1 MTIRRRLAVSHVAI
15 LLLLAVNLVIYY
27 SGDLKRKA
35 TFEELRR
42 AISRQILISSIQQRL
57 NDYQKQVSLLSQIT
71 ADLSNSGASP
81 EEVTQFNDHLN
92 DIGGQI
98 SQMSSLSD
106 AGGRDKIEAFRKA
119 FGELSAS
126 WQVFYENFGRNQSRA
141 ITEVVMRA
149 EPLERKV
156 MQELLPRLQQ
166 DERNRIEAASKH
178 FYDTARVTDRLTI
191 LIFMISG
198 CLAGPLAL
206 FLSRHFTRGLE
217 ALRTGAAAL
226 GAGKLKYRIPV
237 LAHDEFG
244 DLALSF
250 NEMAERLDKARREL
264 TGVNAELEHR
274 QQELKMLMQAA
285 QTANQAKSR
294 FLANMSHELRTPMNA
309 IIGYS
314 EILAEEAED
323 LGQEALIPDLQKINF
338 AGKHLLT
345 LISDLLDLSKIEAG
359 RMELDLETFDIRK
372 IVSDVSLTMQP
383 QIEKNLNRLV
393 VDIPSRIGMMHAD
406 ATKMRQMLFNLL
418 SNACKFTQS
427 GTIRLQVRRYDVQG
441 QDWIEFSVRDSG
453 IGLTPEQAEKIFDA
467 FTQADPSTTRR
478 YGGTGLG
485 LTITRKFCHMMGGDI
500 HVESALGKGA
510 VFTISLP
517 AEVIPEV
524 KLTDPVEQLALAPIA
539 GAEAKV
545 SP

>member
-1 MTIRRRLAVSHVAI
+1 MTIRRRLTLSHFAI
-15 LLLLAVNLVIYY
+15 LLLLAFNLVIYY
-27 SGDLKRKA
+27 SSDLKRKS

-42 AISRQILISSIQQRL
+42 AISRQILISSIQQKL

-71 ADLSNSGASP
+71 ADLSNSGTSP
-81 EEVTQFNDHLN
+81 EEVAQFNEHLN

-106 AGGRDKIEAFRKA
+106 AGGKDKIEAFQKA
-119 FGELSAS
+119 FSELSAS

-141 ITEVVMRA
+141 ITEVVTRG
-149 EPLERKV
+149 EPLGRKV
-156 MQELLPRLQQ
+156 MQEMLPQLQQ
-166 DERNRIEAASKH
+166 DERNRIEAASTH
-178 FYDTARVTDRLTI
+178 FYDAARITDRLTL
-191 LIFMISG
+191 LIFVISG

-206 FLSRHFTRGLE
+206 FVSRHFTRGLE

-237 LAHDEFG
+237 LSHDEFG

-250 NEMAERLDKARREL
+250 NEMAERLDTARREL

-274 QQELKMLMQAA
+274 QHELKMLMQAA

-323 LGQEALIPDLQKINF
+323 LRQEALIPDLRKINS

-345 LISDLLDLSKIEAG
+345 LIRDLLDLSKIEAG
-359 RMELDLETFDIRK
+359 KMELDLETFDLRE
-372 IVSDVSLTMQP
+372 IVNDVSVTMQP
-383 QIEKNLNRLV
+383 QIDKNLNKLL
-393 VDIPSRIGMMHAD
+393 VDIPPRIGTMRAD
-406 ATKMRQMLFNLL
+406 ATKVRQMLFNLL
-418 SNACKFTQS
+418 SNASKFTKS
-427 GTIRLQVRRYDVQG
+427 GTVRLQVRRNDVQG
-441 QDWIEFSVRDSG
+441 KGWVEFSVRDSG
-453 IGLTPEQAEKIFDA
+453 IGMTPEQAEKIFDA
-467 FTQADPSTTRR
+467 FTQADPSTTRE

-485 LTITRKFCHMMGGDI
+485 LTITRKLCHMMGGDI
-500 HVESALGKGA
+500 RVESALGEGA

-517 AEVIPEV
+517 AVVIPEQE
-524 KLTDPVEQLALAPIA
+524 LTDSAELLTLPPVASHR
-539 GAEAKV
+539 G
-545 SP
+545 

>member
-1 MTIRRRLAVSHVAI
+1 MTIRRRLTLSHFAI
-15 LLLLAVNLVIYY
+15 LLLLAFNLVVFY
-27 SGDLKRKA
+27 SSDLKRKS

-42 AISRQILISSIQQRL
+42 AISRQILISSIQQKL

-81 EEVTQFNDHLN
+81 EEVTQFSEHLN

-98 SQMSSLSD
+98 IQMSSLSD
-106 AGGRDKIEAFRKA
+106 AGGKEKIEAFRKA
-119 FGELSAS
+119 FDELSVS

-141 ITEVVMRA
+141 ITEVVTRG
-149 EPLERKV
+149 EPLGRKV
-156 MQELLPRLQQ
+156 MQEMLPQLQQ
-166 DERNRIEAASKH
+166 DERNRIEAASTH
-178 FYDTARVTDRLTI
+178 FYDTARITDRLTL
-191 LIFMISG
+191 LIFVISG

-206 FLSRHFTRGLE
+206 FVSRHFTRGLE

-237 LAHDEFG
+237 LSHDEFG

-250 NEMAERLDKARREL
+250 NEMAERLDTARREL

-274 QQELKMLMQAA
+274 QHELKMLMQAA

-323 LGQEALIPDLQKINF
+323 LRQEALIPDLRKINS

-359 RMELDLETFDIRK
+359 KMDLDLETFDIRE
-372 IVSDVSLTMQP
+372 IVKDVSLTMQP
-383 QIEKNLNRLV
+383 QIDKNLNKLL
-393 VDIPSRIGMMHAD
+393 VDIPPRIGTMRAD
-406 ATKMRQMLFNLL
+406 ATKVRQMLFNLL
-418 SNACKFTQS
+418 SNASKFTKS
-427 GTIRLQVRRYDVQG
+427 GTVRLQVRRNGVQG
-441 QDWIEFSVRDSG
+441 KDWIEFSVKDSG
-453 IGLTPEQAEKIFDA
+453 IGMTPEQAEKIFDA
-467 FTQADPSTTRR
+467 FTQADPSTTRK

-500 HVESALGKGA
+500 RVESALGEGA
-510 VFTISLP
+510 MFTISLP
-517 AEVIPEV
+517 AEVMPEQES
-524 KLTDPVEQLALAPIA
+524 TEAAEQLALPPVASHR
-539 GAEAKV
+539 G
-545 SP
+545 

>member
-1 MTIRRRLAVSHVAI
+1 MTIRRRLGLSHFAI
-15 LLLLAVNLVIYY
+15 LLLLAFNLVIYY
-27 SGDLKRKA
+27 SSDLKRKS

-42 AISRQILISSIQQRL
+42 AISRQILISSIQQKL

-81 EEVTQFNDHLN
+81 EEVTQFSEHLN

-106 AGGRDKIEAFRKA
+106 AGGKDKIEAFRKA

-141 ITEVVMRA
+141 ITEVVTRG
-149 EPLERKV
+149 EPLGRKV
-156 MQELLPRLQQ
+156 MQEMLPQLQQ

-178 FYDTARVTDRLTI
+178 FYDTARITDRLTL
-191 LIFMISG
+191 LIFVISG

-206 FLSRHFTRGLE
+206 FVSRHFTRGLE

-237 LAHDEFG
+237 LSHDEFG

-250 NEMAERLDKARREL
+250 NEMAERLDTARREL

-274 QQELKMLMQAA
+274 QHELKMLMQAA

-323 LGQEALIPDLQKINF
+323 LRQEALIPDLRKINS

-359 RMELDLETFDIRK
+359 KMDLDLETFDIRE
-372 IVSDVSLTMQP
+372 IVKDVSVTMQP
-383 QIEKNLNRLV
+383 QIDKNLNKLL
-393 VDIPSRIGMMHAD
+393 VDIPPRIGTMRAD
-406 ATKMRQMLFNLL
+406 ATKVRQMLFNLL
-418 SNACKFTQS
+418 SNASKFTKS
-427 GTIRLQVRRYDVQG
+427 GIVRLQVRRNGVQG
-441 QDWIEFSVRDSG
+441 KDWIEFSVKDSG
-453 IGLTPEQAEKIFDA
+453 IGMTPEQAEKIFDA
-467 FTQADPSTTRR
+467 FTQADPSTTRK

-500 HVESALGKGA
+500 RVESALGEGA
-510 VFTISLP
+510 MFTISLP
-517 AEVIPEV
+517 AEVMPEQE
-524 KLTDPVEQLALAPIA
+524 LTDSAEHLALPPVASHR
-539 GAEAKV
+539 G
-545 SP
+545 

>member
-1 MTIRRRLAVSHVAI
+1 MTIRRRLTLSHFAI
-15 LLLLAVNLVIYY
+15 LLLLAFNLVIYY
-27 SGDLKRKA
+27 LSDLKRKS

-42 AISRQILISSIQQRL
+42 AISRQVLISSIQQKL

-81 EEVTQFNDHLN
+81 EEVTQFNEHLN

-106 AGGRDKIEAFRKA
+106 AGGKDKIEAFRKA

-126 WQVFYENFGRNQSRA
+126 WQIFYENFGRNQSRA
-141 ITEVVMRA
+141 ITEVVTRG
-149 EPLERKV
+149 EPLGRKV
-156 MQELLPRLQQ
+156 MQEMLPQLQQ
-166 DERNRIEAASKH
+166 DERNRIEAASTH
-178 FYDTARVTDRLTI
+178 FYDTARITDRLTL
-191 LIFMISG
+191 LIFVISG

-206 FLSRHFTRGLE
+206 FVSRHFTRGLD
-217 ALRTGAAAL
+217 ALRAGAAAL

-237 LAHDEFG
+237 LSHDEFG

-250 NEMAERLDKARREL
+250 NEMAERLDTARREL

-274 QQELKMLMQAA
+274 QHELKMLMQAA

-323 LGQEALIPDLQKINF
+323 LGQEALIPDLRKINS

-359 RMELDLETFDIRK
+359 KMDLDLETFDIRE
-372 IVSDVSLTMQP
+372 IVKDVSVTMQP
-383 QIEKNLNRLV
+383 QIDKNLNKLL
-393 VDIPSRIGMMHAD
+393 VDIPPRIGTMRAD
-406 ATKMRQMLFNLL
+406 ATKVRQMLFNLL
-418 SNACKFTQS
+418 SNASKFTKS
-427 GTIRLQVRRYDVQG
+427 GTVRLQVRRNEVQG
-441 QDWIEFSVRDSG
+441 KGWIEFSVRDSG
-453 IGLTPEQAEKIFDA
+453 IGMTPQQVEKIFDA
-467 FTQADPSTTRR
+467 FTQADPSTTRK

-500 HVESALGKGA
+500 RVESALGEGA
-510 VFTISLP
+510 VFTIALP
-517 AEVIPEV
+517 AEVIPEQE
-524 KLTDPVEQLALAPIA
+524 LTDPAELLAFPPVASHR
-539 GAEAKV
+539 G
-545 SP
+545 